1 MLVLVPT
8 FGEKFRSLVQST
20 ILRMEEDVHLFTDAK
35 PANFGDGV
43 VGCSSFNNI
52 PVDVERDTVF
62 DEIPDICTECS
73 PLMLLIQC
81 CDVRVVLVVSGLH
94 WVVSTTSVCFP
105 LVGVSPGDSCLVHQV
120 VHHAANSREDF
131 AGFRPFKRHT

>member
-1 MLVLVPT
+1 MKFLRSSYGRSVPDPS
-8 FGEKFRSLVQST
+8 FST
-20 ILRMEEDVHLFTDAK
+20 ILRMEENVHLFTDAK

-62 DEIPDICTECS
+62 DEIPDICTECG

-81 CDVRVVLVVSGLH
+81 CDVSVVLVVSGLH
-94 WVVSTTSVCFP
+94 WIVSTTSVCFP
-105 LVGVSPGDSCLVHQV
+105 VTGVSPGDSCPIHQV
-120 VHHAANSREDF
+120 VHHAAYSI
-131 AGFRPFKRHT
+131 TVI

>member
-1 MLVLVPT
+1 MNFL
-8 FGEKFRSLVQST
+8 
-20 ILRMEEDVHLFTDAK
+20 TDAE

-43 VGCSSFNNI
+43 VGCSSFHNI

-62 DEIPDICTECS
+62 DEASDIGTECG
-73 PLMLLIQC
+73 PLVLLIQC
-81 CDVRVVLVVSGLH
+81 VDVRVVLVVSGLH
-94 WVVSTTSVCFP
+94 WVVSTTSIGFP
-105 LVGVSPGDSCLVHQV
+105 LIGVCPGDSCLVHQV